1 MRIAIKKVGED
12 LQILETTEKYQ
23 RKCVKSFLGE
33 NRCPEFV
40 YLNNNKTLS
49 VGVTE
54 DGLLRNLPL
63 NFYMSVNNS
72 YFPVQKMV
80 GTVVFTRVKP
90 LNYDGEEIW
99 DYEIEDLTDKDLELI
114 EKILNDMTQTFLES
128 NFRNIDPRTP
138 IGFIP
143 VKFEV
148 MYKLESNLAMVIYQM
163 VSAASHNGQEE
174 FYMPLFYINT
184 TYECDKKE
192 GNIPNEALC
201 DTLKNV
207 CEEISKKANISL
219 KHVKTDSSKVYF
231 SLEETVILRK

>member
-12 LQILETTEKYQ
+12 LQIIKTQEKYQ
-23 RKCVKSFLGE
+23 RECVKSFLGE
-33 NRCPEFV
+33 NRYPEFV
-40 YLNNNKTLS
+40 YLNNNNTLS

-54 DGLLRNLPL
+54 DGMLRNLPF
-63 NFYMSVNNS
+63 NFYMSVNNP

-80 GTVVFTRVKP
+80 GTAVFTRVKP
-90 LNYDGEEIW
+90 LNDDAGEIW

-114 EKILNDMTQTFLES
+114 EKILDDTTQTFLKN
-128 NFRNIDPRTP
+128 NFHNTDPRTP
-138 IGFIP
+138 VGFIP

-148 MYKLESNLAMVIYQM
+148 VYKLKSNLAIIIYQM
-163 VSAASHNGQEE
+163 ASAASHNRQEA

-184 TYECDKKE
+184 TYERDKKE
-192 GNIPNEALC
+192 GNIPDISLNE
-201 DTLKNV
+201 TLKNI

-231 SLEETVILRK
+231 STEETVILQ